1 MRKEYLELG
10 RIVGTH
16 GVRGEMKLE
25 LWCDGP
31 EFVSQFHT
39 VFLDENGEQP
49 LALLSARAHKN
60 QSLLTLRGYDSI
72 DKAETLRNRVLYIR
86 RSDAGLKDGAWFVA
100 ELIGCR
106 VCDAD
111 DPEKCY
117 GEITD
122 VYNTGANDIWVIRE
136 PEGREVHIPAIRDVV
151 IDVDI
156 DNEVALIRPLKG
168 LFEDAD

>member
-39 VFLDENGEQP
+39 VYLDENGEQP

-60 QSLLTLRGYDSI
+60 QSLLTVRGYDSI
-72 DKAETLRNRVLYIR
+72 EKAETLRNRVLYIR
-86 RSDAGLKDGAWFVA
+86 R
-100 ELIGCR
+100 
-106 VCDAD
+106 
-111 DPEKCY
+111 
-117 GEITD
+117 TD
-122 VYNTGANDIWVIRE
+122 RLPRLRRRHARKVLRGDHGRLQYRRE
-136 PEGREVHIPAIRDVV
+136 RHLGDS
-151 IDVDI
+151 
-156 DNEVALIRPLKG
+156 
-168 LFEDAD
+168 